1 MTGLEYAALTAY
13 IARRN
18 SDMCLSSAAELKD
31 EEQAGVYLERLCE
44 MITKVEKEEDDI
56 ILTSLKKKHSI
67 ACKKADCF
75 CQSHPGAGDFMREY
89 VRGEL
94 QAMTELFHTSLSI
107 LLSVLYFKMVV
118 FKYYP
123 EILGKLAY
131 YSSHFTPSITERYY
145 RYALT
150 QYVRE
155 FIKKRNVE
163 ISAVDSEHMFELEEI
178 RGEIES
184 IIRGEIE
191 AKNKLWKYLSRGLC
205 RVSEL

>member
-1 MTGLEYAALTAY
+1 
-13 IARRN
+13 
-18 SDMCLSSAAELKD
+18 
-31 EEQAGVYLERLCE
+31 

-56 ILTSLKKKHSI
+56 ILTSLKKKHNI
-67 ACKKADCF
+67 ACKKSDCF
-75 CQSHPGAGDFMREY
+75 CQANPEAGYFMREY
-89 VRGEL
+89 IRGEL
-94 QAMTELFHTSLSI
+94 QVITDLFHTSLSI

-131 YSSHFTPSITERYY
+131 YSSHFTLSITERYY

-155 FIKKRNVE
+155 FIRKKNVE
-163 ISAVDSEHMFELEEI
+163 INAVDSEHMFELEEI
-178 RGEIES
+178 RNEIER

-191 AKNKLWKYLSRGLC
+191 IRNKLWKYLSRGLC
-205 RVSEL
+205 RVS